1 MFSLN
6 LRRVVALRPPPTIL
20 FSFPFSFSHILTPI
34 DPVLLIS
41 HRHTI
46 ARATWVSRIRHILK
60 PKPSMAAENAK
71 LTYQLVR
78 LCCRGY
84 VAAVAYLDRELH
96 VLNLQAY
103 LFLYVY
109 V

>member
-1 MFSLN
+1 
-6 LRRVVALRPPPTIL
+6 
-20 FSFPFSFSHILTPI
+20 
-34 DPVLLIS
+34 
-41 HRHTI
+41 
-46 ARATWVSRIRHILK
+46 
-60 PKPSMAAENAK
+60 MAAENAK

-96 VLNLQAY
+96 VLNLQACLKQFQGQHGQAY